1 MGAAKGSSVYSSAPS
16 ILGSSPKHAIHT
28 FIIYSQI
35 CAIFFFDCEKNEMK
49 RLVGLW
55 PIKLHEKKTK
65 MKKRKR
71 KANVPIQQLTL

>member
-49 RLVGLW
+49 RLAGLW
-55 PIKLHEKKTK
+55 PIYKTPWKKNENEETEA
-65 MKKRKR
+65 
-71 KANVPIQQLTL
+71 ANVPIQQLTL